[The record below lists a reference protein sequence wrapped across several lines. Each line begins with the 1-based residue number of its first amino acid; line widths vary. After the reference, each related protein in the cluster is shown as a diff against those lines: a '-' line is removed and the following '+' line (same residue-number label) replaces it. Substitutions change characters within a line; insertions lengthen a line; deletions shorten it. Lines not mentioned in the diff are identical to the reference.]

1 MLAPQ
6 KKTIQSINSAKKIM
20 HDTDDNVIFDKCF

>member
-6 KKTIQSINSAKKIM
+6 KKIQSINSAKQIM
-20 HDTDDNVIFDKCF
+20 HDTDDNIIFDKCF